1 MQKYMLAAVFALFAS
16 GLAAAVDKNP
26 PLLLAQPVVQGS
38 CDPTPACPP
47 APPVCKPVEPVC
59 KPVPTPAPVVA
70 VCKPEPVCSPTK
82 LVQVPVASVYT
93 EVRTVPRKRKHY
105 VEEEYTVQ
113 EKHTQT
119 MNELRTRTA
128 TRKVPVETTK
138 SVTYVKLTTVEPCS
152 GNAPRLT
159 RKIRTKIVPTTI
171 MVKEEF
177 EETYTVP
184 VRLDYTVPVTKTR
197 KVAKVEEYCDTI
209 VVPRTVTTME
219 TSVVASR

>member
-1 MQKYMLAAVFALFAS
+1 MQKYMLVAAFVLLVS
-16 GLAAAVDKNP
+16 GFAAAVDSNP
-26 PLLLAQPVVQGS
+26 PLLLSQPVVQGS
-38 CDPTPACPP
+38 CDPAPACPP

-59 KPVPTPAPVVA
+59 KPVPAPAPVA
-70 VCKPEPVCSPTK
+70 VCKPEPVCKPTK
-82 LVQVPVASVYT
+82 LVQVPVASVFN
-93 EVRTVPRKRKHY
+93 EVRTVPRKRKTY
-105 VEEEYTVQ
+105 VNEEYTVQ

-138 SVTYVKLTTVEPCS
+138 SVDYVKLTTVEPCS

-171 MVKEEF
+171 MVKEEY

-184 VRLDYTVPVTKTR
+184 VKLDYTVPVTKTR
-197 KVAKVEEYCDTI
+197 KVAKIEEYCDT
-209 VVPRTVTTME
+209 VLVPRTVTTME
-219 TSVVASR
+219 TREVATR